1 LNTNLYLLNSESNQ
15 VQLLFNDWVNN
26 DNILTSVQ
34 FSNKSDN
41 LLAVGMNDSKIHIW
55 DINKNIIIR

>member
-1 LNTNLYLLNSESNQ
+1 MNTNLYLLNSESNQ